1 MWGSSSSSSLCAWSL
16 CGRCKR
22 GASRGSGWVG
32 GISVP
37 APRAGVPVR
46 AFVRRSGLARSLAT
60 MWGKYLSDADDAPF
74 SVRKKWTLDTD
85 FDNLKKNVREQRA
98 ISTLAGRRLVF
109 RGLSRKVSRRT
120 SDCEFQAG
128 RSASERTPES
138 ISFVIHNSANREARL
153 GKKILVVA
161 SVQDAFCTR
170 VAQIRSENPAALVS
184 LEKERRPPRPKTASV
199 LSDRSRSVAPPRDL
213 KRATCAP
220 EPPASQPLKVS
231 RGPHPPKMERRERE
245 GAAHHTHA
253 PRDRES

>member
-120 SDCEFQAG
+120 SDREFKAG
-128 RSASERTPES
+128 VRRASERPSRSPLSSTTPRTE
-138 ISFVIHNSANREARL
+138 RP
-153 GKKILVVA
+153 
-161 SVQDAFCTR
+161 D
-170 VAQIRSENPAALVS
+170 
-184 LEKERRPPRPKTASV
+184 LEKRYWWWLRSKTRFVRGWRRSARRIPPRWS
-199 LSDRSRSVAPPRDL
+199 LSRKKGGLPGPR
-213 KRATCAP
+213 
-220 EPPASQPLKVS
+220 
-231 RGPHPPKMERRERE
+231 PHPYSPIDLGRS
-245 GAAHHTHA
+245 
-253 PRDRES
+253 PRLET